1 MSTPKIVLSGDTSGA
16 ISIVVPDVAG
26 TNTITI
32 PAKTGTMMLNTT
44 SGSIIQVQS
53 AQVVGGSSAS
63 SPTSYTSV
71 GLAVTITP
79 TAIGNTLIGNFN
91 EFFAIQSGSSNGR
104 IDYKVALT
112 GPSSSDV
119 FTTLYFG
126 HDGTTPSILETRGTG
141 MFTFT
146 VASLSAHTFTL
157 YVRSAGGSGASECG
171 TIYWGQYAGNDTNAI
186 TIMEVAA

>member
-1 MSTPKIVLSGDTSGA
+1 MSSIVISGDTSGA
-16 ISIVVPDVAG
+16 ITLAVPAVAG
-26 TNTITI
+26 TNTITV
-32 PAKTGTMMLNTT
+32 PAATGTMMLNTT
-44 SGSIIQVQS
+44 SGSIVQVQS
-53 AQVVGGSSAS
+53 TQVVGGSSAS
-63 SPTSYTSV
+63 SPTTYQST

-79 TAIGNTLIGNFN
+79 KAIGNTLVGNFN
-91 EFFAIQSGSSNGR
+91 EFFAISSGSSNGR
-104 IDYKVALT
+104 IDYKVSLT

-126 HDGTTPSILETRGTG
+126 HDGTTPSLLETRGTG

-171 TIYWGQYAGNDTNAI
+171 TLYWGNYAGNDTNAMTI
-186 TIMEVAA
+186 TEVAA